1 MKVSPT
7 RVFDRLKL
15 LRPAFRAYE
24 AVKSLPLARDDTA
37 APDGLPLPPPKLR
50 MRVICTP
57 EHETFLQSGELAA
70 ETVTEALSENNL
82 SVNAFN
88 SILEFGCGCGRV
100 LRHWKDLPANVSGSD
115 YDADQVKWCQTN
127 LPFADVRKNAA
138 KPPLQFDDEQFD
150 LVYSLSVFIHIAP
163 DAQQPWVDEIYRVL
177 APGGYFLLSTHG
189 IAYQDEMS
197 PEERDQFDRGEF
209 VFRWPSA
216 AGTNLSAGFHPD
228 SYLRDLAREFELVSH
243 FPGAARDTKEDLYLF
258 RRGNG

>member
-1 MKVSPT
+1 MRGSPT

-24 AVKSLPLARDDTA
+24 AVKSLPFARDDA
-37 APDGLPLPPPKLR
+37 ATPDGLPLPPAKLR

-57 EHETFLQSGELAA
+57 EHEAFIDSGKLAA
-70 ETVTEALSENNL
+70 ETVSETLGTNNL
-82 SVNAFN
+82 SISSFD

-100 LRHWKDLPANVSGSD
+100 LRHWKDLPAQIYGSD
-115 YDADQVKWCQTN
+115 YDADQVKWCQAN
-127 LPFADVRKNAA
+127 LPFANVRRNTA
-138 KPPLQFDDEQFD
+138 KPPLQFGDGQFD
-150 LVYSLSVFIHIAP
+150 LAYSLSVFIHIAP

-189 IAYQDEMS
+189 TAYQDEMS
-197 PEERDQFDRGEF
+197 PEEREQFDRGEF

-228 SYLRDLAREFELVSH
+228 SYLRQLTREFEPVAH
-243 FPGAARDTKEDLYLF
+243 FPGAARDTKEDLYLL